1 MSLISAEDVRIY
13 ILNYLSERAPKG
25 DLDGRLIVD
34 DAFDFL
40 RGGII
45 DSMGVLEMIAAME
58 EHFGITVDFEQMDTE
73 EFAIL
78 GCFSRYV
85 AKFAVAADGRR
96 NET

>member
-1 MSLISAEDVRIY
+1 
-13 ILNYLSERAPKG
+13 
-25 DLDGRLIVD
+25 
-34 DAFDFL
+34 
-40 RGGII
+40 
-45 DSMGVLEMIAAME
+45 MGVLEMIAAME